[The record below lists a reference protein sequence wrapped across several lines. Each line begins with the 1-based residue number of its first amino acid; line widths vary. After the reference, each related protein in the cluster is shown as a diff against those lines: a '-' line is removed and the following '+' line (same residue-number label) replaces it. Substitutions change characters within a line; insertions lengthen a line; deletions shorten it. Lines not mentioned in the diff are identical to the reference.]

1 MPGQG
6 ARSHIVDGMGDMELP
21 FQPGSV
27 SRDVLQRPVFL
38 LGGMNALL
46 LQLAEPG
53 VAAGVADHSD
63 FANRIFDRLR
73 HTIDLLVEIGLGEPS
88 EAERAIDEMEAAHR
102 GVAGSMPDG
111 STYDAADPELRLW
124 VLATLIATVLQVEE
138 RYVGEFSEEER
149 RRYIQESQAV
159 AKALGVDLPPDLE
172 SFRHYMRERLDSLEV
187 TGDARHIADHV
198 LHARIGM
205 IPPAGLAPLRVV
217 TADLL
222 PARLRAAYGLYLSP
236 RQRRWLR
243 RVQRLSRI
251 VVPRLPH
258 WIRTFPLLRPA
269 SGVRELLRDRTMAGR
284 NRR

>member
-1 MPGQG
+1 
-6 ARSHIVDGMGDMELP
+6 MGDMELP

-27 SRDVLQRPVFL
+27 SRDVLRRPVFL

-73 HTIDLLVEIGLGEPS
+73 HTIDLMAEIALGEPS
-88 EAERAIDEMEAAHR
+88 EAEQAIDEMEEAHR
-102 GVAGSMPDG
+102 EVTGSMPDG
-111 STYDAADPELRLW
+111 STYDAADPELRMW
-124 VLATLIATVLQVEE
+124 VLATLMATVLQVEE
-138 RYVGEFSEEER
+138 RYVGEFSEDER
-149 RRYIQESQAV
+149 SRYMQESQAV
-159 AKALGVDLPPDLE
+159 ARALGIDLPPDLE
-172 SFRHYMRERLDSLEV
+172 SFRHYMQERLDSLEV
-187 TGDARHIADHV
+187 TPQARQVAFHV
-198 LHARIGM
+198 LHARIGL
-205 IPPAGLAPLRVV
+205 ITPAALAPLRIV

-222 PARLRAAYGLYLSP
+222 PPRLRAAYGLYLSP

-251 VVPRLPH
+251 VLPRLPH

-269 SGVRELLRDRTMAGR
+269 SGVRELWRDRAMAGR